1 MQQEDES
8 NPLTIMKT
16 KNTYS
21 LLVNSE
27 EKNRSIFETVVYGLV
42 VTSMAFA
49 GFAFASQAV
58 TVPRMQKAGATPAA
72 VVAGTPARPPVIAS
86 RG

>member
-1 MQQEDES
+1 
-8 NPLTIMKT
+8 MKT

-21 LLVNSE
+21 LLINSE

-42 VTSMAFA
+42 VVSMAFSI
-49 GFAFASQAV
+49 FAFASQAV
-58 TVPRMQKAGATPAA
+58 TVPGMNRTTGSPAIQTIATQPVDHSLVAA
-72 VVAGTPARPPVIAS
+72 